1 MIRIHVLVI
10 WLSSLALGAAAEP
23 NLVRPFESISNPPP
37 KGKID
42 RLVFGQLDELGIERA
57 NLCSDAVFVR
67 RVYLDTIGTLPTAE
81 EAREFIFKRS
91 WTKRRD
97 LIDELLNRDEFA
109 DYWTMKWC
117 DLLRVKSEFPINL
130 WPNAVQAYHRWIR
143 TSLKEN
149 TPYDAFARELLTSS
163 GSNFRVPQVNFYR
176 AVETEN
182 AESIAE
188 ATALVFM
195 GQRTQDW
202 PAEQLA
208 GMAHFFTPVGFKN
221 TAEWKEEIVF
231 FDPFK
236 TDTDGN
242 CILPCQAT
250 FPDGTEVELTKD
262 RDSRAVFAEWLIHPD
277 NPWFAKVAVNRIWY
291 WLLGRGIVHE
301 PDDFR
306 ADNPPANSELLAYL
320 EQTLID
326 SEYDVKHIYQEI
338 LNSAT
343 YQLSSFPQSDHEKAA
358 ANFAFYPVRRID
370 AEVLTDAL
378 CQITGTTEEYWSP
391 IPEPFS
397 IIPEDQRSIALADG
411 SVTSSFL
418 ELFGRPPRDTGL
430 LSERNN
436 RPTASQRLHLLNS
449 SHIRR
454 KIEQIPRTAQRT
466 RTRSPRES
474 LNGLYLTVL
483 SRFPT
488 PEELDTVGEYARTDG
503 VNQRD
508 VFIDLAWALVNSPE
522 FQYHH

>member
-1 MIRIHVLVI
+1 MIRILFVAI
-10 WLSSLALGAAAEP
+10 CLSSLSLAVAAEP
-23 NLVRPFESISNPPP
+23 DVVRPFESIPNPPP
-37 KGKID
+37 WGQID
-42 RLVFGQLDELGIERA
+42 RLVFGQLDEMGIERA

-67 RVYLDTIGTLPTAE
+67 RVYLDTIGTLPTADE
-81 EAREFIFKRS
+81 SRQFILDRNR
-91 WTKRRD
+91 TKRRQ
-97 LIDELLNRDEFA
+97 LIEELLQRDEFA

-117 DLLRVKSEFPINL
+117 DVLRVKSEFPINL

-143 TSLKEN
+143 TSIKN
-149 TPYDAFARELLTSS
+149 NMPYDQFARELLTSS

-182 AESIAE
+182 AESITE

-195 GQRTQDW
+195 GQRTANW
-202 PAEQLA
+202 PSERLD
-208 GMAHFFTPVGFKN
+208 GMARFFEHLGYKS

-236 TDTDGN
+236 TDADGN
-242 CILPCQAT
+242 STLPCQAI
-250 FPDGTEVELTKD
+250 FPDGTKVELPKD
-262 RDSRAVFAEWLIHPD
+262 QDSRAIFANWLIQAE
-277 NPWFAKVAVNRIWY
+277 NPWFAKTAVNRIWY
-291 WLLGRGIVHE
+291 WLLGRGIIHE
-301 PDDFR
+301 PDDIR
-306 ADNPPANSELLAYL
+306 PDNPPSNPKLLAHL
-320 EQTLID
+320 ERELID
-326 SEYDVKHIYQEI
+326 SDYDLKHVYRLI

-343 YQLSSFPQSDHEKAA
+343 YQLSSIPKSNIEEAA
-358 ANFAFYPVRRID
+358 ANFAFYPVRRLD

-411 SVTSSFL
+411 SITSSFL

-454 KIEQIPRTAQRT
+454 KIEQIPRSAYRM
-466 RTRSPRES
+466 RNRNPREA
-474 LNGLYLTVL
+474 LAELYLKIL

-488 PEELDTVGEYARTDG
+488 PEELETVGEYARSDG

-508 VFIDLAWALVNSPE
+508 VYIDLAWALVNSPE

>member
-10 WLSSLALGAAAEP
+10 WLSSLALGFASEP
-23 NLVRPFESISNPPP
+23 NLVRPFESIANPPP
-37 KGKID
+37 KGEID

-81 EAREFIFKRS
+81 EAREFIFDRTR
-91 WTKRRD
+91 TKRRE

-109 DYWTMKWC
+109 EYWTMKWC

-130 WPNAVQAYHRWIR
+130 WPNAVQAYHRWVR
-143 TSLKEN
+143 TSIEQN
-149 TPYDAFARELLTSS
+149 MPYDQFARELLTSS

-176 AVETEN
+176 AVETED
-182 AESIAE
+182 AKSIAE

-195 GQRTQDW
+195 GQRTKGW
-202 PAEQLA
+202 PTEQLD
-208 GMAHFFTPVGFKN
+208 GMARFFIHLGYKN

-236 TDTDGN
+236 RDAEGN
-242 CILPCQAT
+242 STLPCLAI
-250 FPDGTEVELTKD
+250 FPDGTKVELTKD
-262 RDSRAVFAEWLIHPD
+262 QDSRVVFAEWLIQPD
-277 NPWFAKVAVNRIWY
+277 NPWFAKTAVNRIWY

-306 ADNPPANSELLAYL
+306 PDNPPINPELLAYL

-326 SEYDVKHIYQEI
+326 SEYDVKHVYRLI

-343 YQLSSFPQSDHEKAA
+343 YQLSSIPKSNDENAA
-358 ANFAFYPVRRID
+358 ASFAFYSVRRID

-397 IIPEDQRSIALADG
+397 IIPQDQRSIALADG

-449 SHIRR
+449 SHIRQ
-454 KIEQIPRTAQRT
+454 KIDQIPRNVQRT
-466 RTRSPRES
+466 RTRNPREALS
-474 LNGLYLTVL
+474 GLYLTIL

-488 PEELDTVGEYARTDG
+488 PEELETVGEYTRTDG

-508 VFIDLAWALVNSPE
+508 VFVDLAWALINSPE

>member
-1 MIRIHVLVI
+1 MIRIQVLVI
-10 WLSSLALGAAAEP
+10 WLSSLSLAVAAEP
-23 NLVRPFESISNPPP
+23 NVVRPFESIPNPPP
-37 KGKID
+37 RGQID
-42 RLVFGQLDELGIERA
+42 RLVFGQLDQLGIERA
-57 NLCSDAVFVR
+57 NLSSDAVFIR
-67 RVYLDTIGTLPTAE
+67 RAYLDTIGTLPTAE
-81 EAREFIFKRS
+81 EAREFIFDRAR
-91 WTKRRD
+91 TKRRD

-130 WPNAVQAYHRWIR
+130 WPNAVQTYHRWIH
-143 TSLKEN
+143 TSLKQN
-149 TPYDAFARELLTSS
+149 MPYDEFARELLTSS

-182 AESIAE
+182 AESITE

-195 GQRTQDW
+195 GQRTQHW
-202 PAEQLA
+202 PAEKLA
-208 GMAHFFTPVGFKN
+208 GMACFFTPLGFKN

-236 TDTDGN
+236 TDADGN
-242 CILPCQAT
+242 STLPCQAV
-250 FPDGTEVELTKD
+250 FPDGTNVELTKD
-262 RDSRAVFAEWLIHPD
+262 QDSRAVFADWLIQPE
-277 NPWFAKVAVNRIWY
+277 NPWFTKSAVNRIWY
-291 WLLGRGIVHE
+291 WLLGRGIIHE
-301 PDDFR
+301 PDDIR
-306 ADNPPANSELLAYL
+306 TDNSASNPRLLALL
-320 EQTLID
+320 ERELID
-326 SEYDVKHIYQEI
+326 SEYDVKHIYRLI

-343 YQLSSFPQSDHEKAA
+343 YQLSSIPQSDDENAA

-466 RTRSPRES
+466 RSRNPRETLS
-474 LNGLYLTVL
+474 GLYLTVL

-488 PEELDTVGEYARTDG
+488 PEELETVGEYTRTDG

-508 VFIDLAWALVNSPE
+508 VFVDLAWALVNSPE